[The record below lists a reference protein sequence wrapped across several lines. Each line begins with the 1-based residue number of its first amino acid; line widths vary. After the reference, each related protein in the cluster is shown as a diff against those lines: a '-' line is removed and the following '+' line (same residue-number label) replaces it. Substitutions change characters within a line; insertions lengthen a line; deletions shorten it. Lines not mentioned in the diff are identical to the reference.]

1 MKKIKFNVYEERIIR
16 LLMVAYRP
24 LTTQQISN
32 NTDLSYNT
40 TVKHLRN
47 LKKKRIVSS
56 QSESN
61 RIYWRLIV
69 KLKSS

>member
-32 NTDLSYNT
+32 NTGLSYNT

-56 QSESN
+56 ELDSN
-61 RIYWRLIV
+61 RIYWELIV
-69 KLKSS
+69 RLKSS